1 MSVAGKGMPKFFDVE
16 KYFDTLDTNHD
27 GFIDEDELKA
37 ALINSG
43 VPATPALVKQII
55 TQVDTSKDGQISLDE
70 LKEFAEHQD
79 IKLRKVFDQLD
90 ISQTGTLTRDDISQ
104 TLHVIDP

>member
-43 VPATPALVKQII
+43 VPATPALVK
-55 TQVDTSKDGQISLDE
+55 
-70 LKEFAEHQD
+70 
-79 IKLRKVFDQLD
+79 
-90 ISQTGTLTRDDISQ
+90 
-104 TLHVIDP
+104 